1 VDTPAPWL
9 HPHVDV
15 RPSSVHGLGHVA
27 VAPIAAG
34 SVVTRLAGDI
44 VSTRDME
51 ALLAAATR
59 GERPYVD
66 TITIGH
72 DRHLVLPAGAPAGR
86 ANHSCDPNTWWT
98 DAVTLAAR
106 RDIAAGEEVT
116 NDYATSTDQEAFVLD
131 CACTSA
137 RCRGRVTGSDWRL
150 PELRARYGEHWVPAV
165 RARFDG

>member
-9 HPHVDV
+9 HPQIAV
-15 RPSSVHGLGHVA
+15 RPSSVHGLGQVA
-27 VAPIAAG
+27 LAPIPAG
-34 SVVTRLAGDI
+34 TVVARLGGDI
-44 VSTRDME
+44 VDTGELE
-51 ALLAAATR
+51 ALLAAAAR

-98 DAVTLAAR
+98 DALTLAAR
-106 RDIAAGEEVT
+106 RAISAGEEVT

-131 CACTSA
+131 CACASPL
-137 RCRGRVTGSDWRL
+137 CRRRVTGDDWRR
-150 PELRARYGEHWVPAV
+150 PDLRARYGEHWVPAV